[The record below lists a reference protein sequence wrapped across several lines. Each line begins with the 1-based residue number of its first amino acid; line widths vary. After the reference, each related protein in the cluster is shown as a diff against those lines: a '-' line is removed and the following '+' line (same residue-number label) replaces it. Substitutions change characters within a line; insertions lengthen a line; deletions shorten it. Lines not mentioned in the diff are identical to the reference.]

1 MQSSCRAFPQR
12 YREEKLLSIEAF
24 KRIYWIVLD
33 GMGFEH
39 VRLFLS
45 SGSVP
50 GLSRFAQQGVLA
62 PCMPSSPACQTP
74 TALLTLFSGAE
85 PRESGIWGYSMPDLR
100 RPANSISGF
109 AAPAKDIRTIWD
121 ELGERG
127 GGYSL
132 MNVAFRND
140 RVWSGKEH
148 GLEFGYD
155 GYRTLKKSKVFRVG
169 RRSSRVRCQ
178 GIELT
183 LSHSRNCVLIRKG
196 GRTRAELLPGEWR
209 IVELTGSLR
218 AYAGLL
224 DDSHVILAPLT
235 RPLVRGAFRPP
246 AASEDFVDFN
256 LFRAVRRLN
265 RGREER
271 TRIPVS
277 VEMAPVALGMRQKE
291 SLMIDAIRGT
301 SSRLVIGYFPL
312 VDELNHASFDL
323 LDAPHPDPR
332 ALELF
337 LACAQLVDGLVS
349 RVMAEADR
357 DALVVL
363 SSDHGAS
370 AFRSSLHMNEVLA
383 QCGLVV
389 RSARGYNLRRSLAY
403 YHPSDCGIVL
413 ARPGAGRGPVLAGL
427 RRAVDR
433 ARDHF
438 EVQIGME
445 EGRPDDPFIAFLYPL
460 SDSSLTARPP
470 RRSGEILDRTRS
482 GGQHL
487 SPLAAT
493 PWIQAMLGLWS
504 PRTTTLTRDMDGIP
518 TANRMM
524 KGFLLRMLEGA

>member
-85 PRESGIWGYSMPDLR
+85 PRESGIWGYYMPDLR

-196 GRTRAELLPGEWR
+196 GRTRAELFPGEWR

-277 VEMAPVALGMRQKE
+277 VEMAPVALGMMQKE

-301 SSRLVIGYFPL
+301 S
-312 VDELNHASFDL
+312 
-323 LDAPHPDPR
+323 
-332 ALELF
+332 
-337 LACAQLVDGLVS
+337 
-349 RVMAEADR
+349 
-357 DALVVL
+357 
-363 SSDHGAS
+363 
-370 AFRSSLHMNEVLA
+370 
-383 QCGLVV
+383 
-389 RSARGYNLRRSLAY
+389 
-403 YHPSDCGIVL
+403 
-413 ARPGAGRGPVLAGL
+413 
-427 RRAVDR
+427 
-433 ARDHF
+433 
-438 EVQIGME
+438 
-445 EGRPDDPFIAFLYPL
+445 
-460 SDSSLTARPP
+460 
-470 RRSGEILDRTRS
+470 
-482 GGQHL
+482 
-487 SPLAAT
+487 
-493 PWIQAMLGLWS
+493 
-504 PRTTTLTRDMDGIP
+504 
-518 TANRMM
+518 
-524 KGFLLRMLEGA
+524 